1 MRVSASLFYIFIYL
15 LYKRITHKPR
25 SMGEEG
31 DDDDVDMPNARSDSI
46 CAVEERDAAQSA
58 HGHGYSWIFALE
70 LIHIV
75 TAL

>member
-1 MRVSASLFYIFIYL
+1 
-15 LYKRITHKPR
+15 
-25 SMGEEG
+25 MGEEG